1 MYSKSIAALNSN
13 GEYII
18 ELDQDDMFIR
28 DNAFQLLYNEAK
40 KYNLDLVQ
48 IRDFFKNNFYFFK
61 RTPVNKIGLHY
72 IREKNTHYKS
82 QPELKDKLFTE
93 DNNYLLWGLLIRTD
107 LYKNAVY
114 HLWPFIMNY
123 KIIFNEDYFIT
134 SMISKLAKNYKFINN
149 FALIHLII
157 LKLIV
162 RKINYLKSIENKAFK
177 INQS

>member
-1 MYSKSIAALNSN
+1 M
-13 GEYII
+13 
-18 ELDQDDMFIR
+18 
-28 DNAFQLLYNEAK
+28 
-40 KYNLDLVQ
+40 
-48 IRDFFKNNFYFFK
+48 
-61 RTPVNKIGLHY
+61 HY